1 VVDHSVVRVTYDELA
16 REYASGL
23 EVGQATRVIERVAG
37 HAVPA
42 IGEQHLPLAVPVTV
56 YQHNPVP
63 LLARAH
69 TSIMHKRRLVRIRG
83 IPK

>member
-1 VVDHSVVRVTYDELA
+1 VVDHSVVSVADDELA
-16 REYASGL
+16 RKYASGV
-23 EVGQATRVIERVAG
+23 EVGEAARVIERVAG

-56 YQHNPVP
+56 YQHDTVP

-69 TSIMHKRRLVRIRG
+69 TPIMHKRRLARIRG